1 MFIDEWFPD
10 FYQKLPTGYH
20 NEGKFVFGQIFWTH
34 AYYPHENLELW
45 RPIIDPSEK
54 TMTCASHFRITSAG
68 ADSFRRAIPLH
79 VPKLETNEEFIVV
92 KAKRRPVILA
102 QTELPLSGIDN
113 RGFRGRIQRR
123 RTLVA
128 QVFGLADTRTG
139 ESQFS
144 PAFVSRV
151 RRMEFPQLM
160 FLPRLAGIFEVDSL
174 LRLDEVQSV
183 FTPHL
188 DARQFAL
195 ADDVAIILRQQL
207 NFLMTGE
214 ASAEY
219 LELRELLLSN

>member
-1 MFIDEWFPD
+1 MFIDDWFSD
-10 FYQKLPTGYH
+10 FYTKLPLGYQ
-20 NEGKFVFGQIFWTH
+20 NEAKYCFGQVFWTH

-54 TMTCASHFRITSAG
+54 TMTCASQFCITAAG
-68 ADSFRRAIPLH
+68 ADSFRRSIPLH
-79 VPKLETNEEFIVV
+79 SPKLETNEEFIVI
-92 KAKRRPVILA
+92 KAKHRPVVLA
-102 QTELPLSGIDN
+102 QTELPLSGINN

-128 QVFGLADTRTG
+128 QVFGLADSRTG

-144 PAFVSRV
+144 LDFVNRV

-188 DARQFAL
+188 DARQFCLSDA
-195 ADDVAIILRQQL
+195 VATLLRQQIT
-207 NFLMTGE
+207 FLMTGE
-214 ASAEY
+214 AHPDYAD
-219 LELRELLLSN
+219 LRELLLNS